1 MSARPLLAL
10 MLAALFAAS
19 AAPRGP
25 SLPPI
30 AFVSRKPLHGADS
43 LQVPGL
49 GPHGSTVRTTGVLL
63 VREPD
68 GRVQGLY
75 PKGALIDVQDPDVS
89 PDGASIV
96 CSGRAPGDSAWI
108 LWVVPVAGGLP
119 RALLPAGRTRDGH
132 VAHDVDPCWLEGG
145 VVFASTRDGVA
156 NPYDGAPVFN
166 LWWLAAG
173 GGVPHRLTWERVG
186 ALDPFLDARTK
197 RLAYSRWWFN
207 PWRSGEGGVTRD
219 LERSAARDTVNQWQL
234 VSVALAPG
242 EPAPRAWDERLLAG
256 GSPDRRAGMGVQ
268 GARLADGSI
277 VATYARNTGLAPT
290 AAGAGVHR
298 FAPGAAAGA
307 RLTGVSA
314 EREGAP
320 SYELGTG
327 LAAPTACAPAALP
340 GGGAVCAMDR
350 GARGDFGLWW
360 LPAGAGKPEPLVDL
374 PRTLEL
380 DPAPIVR
387 RAITRV
393 IGAQPSPR
401 EDGAGFRYVNR
412 DVFAGKGAPAR
423 TAGARL
429 RFWRALPREADA
441 DTAVLLREV
450 AVPRSGAVDVR
461 ELPEHA
467 ALFEQL
473 VDVHGAPLATAHG
486 PAQVRGFN
494 TGDRTAPARC
504 SGCHLGH
511 SKRR

>member
-1 MSARPLLAL
+1 MRLPSLLAL
-10 MLAALFAAS
+10 MLAALLATS
-19 AAPRGP
+19 AAPRRP
-25 SLPPI
+25 ALPAI
-30 AFVSRKPLHGADS
+30 AFVSRKPVHGADS

-49 GPHGSTVRTTGVLL
+49 GPHGSAVRTTGVLL
-63 VREPD
+63 VREAD
-68 GRVQGLY
+68 GRVRGLY

-89 PDGASIV
+89 PDGANIV
-96 CSGRAPGDSAWI
+96 CSGRAPGDSAWT
-108 LWVVPVAGGLP
+108 LWMLPVSGGLP
-119 RALLPAGRTRDGH
+119 RTLLPAGRTRDGN

-145 VVFASTRDGVA
+145 VVFASTRDAIA

-166 LWWLAAG
+166 LWWLAASG
-173 GGVPHRLTWERVG
+173 GEPYRLTWERVG
-186 ALDPFLDARTK
+186 ALDPFVDARTQ

-207 PWRSGEGGVTRD
+207 PWRPSTDGVTRD
-219 LERSAARDTVNQWQL
+219 LERSTARDTVNQWQL

-256 GSPDRRAGMGVQ
+256 GSIDRRAGMGVQ

-277 VATYARNTGLAPT
+277 VATYARNTGLAPN

-307 RLTGVSA
+307 RVAGVST

-320 SYELGTG
+320 SYELATG
-327 LAAPTACAPAALP
+327 LAPPTACAPAALP
-340 GGGAVCAMDR
+340 AGGAVCAMDR
-350 GARGDFGLWW
+350 GARGDFGVWW
-360 LPAGAGKPEPLVDL
+360 LPARAGKPEPLLDL
-374 PRTLEL
+374 PGTQEL

-387 RAITRV
+387 RAMPRV
-393 IGAQPSPR
+393 IGAQPAPR
-401 EDGAGFRYVNR
+401 GDGAGFRYVNR
-412 DVFAGKGAPAR
+412 DVFAGSGAPAR
-423 TAGARL
+423 TEGARL
-429 RFWRALPREADA
+429 RFWRALPHEGVA

-450 AVPRSGAVDVR
+450 EVPRSGAVDVR

-473 VDVHGAPLATAHG
+473 VSASGAPLATAHG

-511 SKRR
+511 SRAR